1 MRKNAL
7 VALLALSVVSA
18 VACSS
23 PPTDAIGASSDSLT
37 DGQAWKVLN
46 VHYEPQTT
54 GYWCGPTAT
63 KIALSA
69 RMSPPT
75 QGALASQLHT
85 TTNGTDSIDQ
95 VTGVLNA
102 NLGGGPYVT
111 TLMPNDPPTP
121 DQKARFWDDIVRS
134 IDQNYPVV
142 ANIVAPPSNHPPGY
156 PNNSTIYHY
165 FTVIGYN
172 PDTHEAY
179 IADPADFGGHS
190 EYWLSFDQLAT
201 LVPPKGYSA
210 IRGGV
215 RCPGAGGVA
224 SGAIEVKYEAL
235 GGCGSILGIPRTNEL
250 GTPDS
255 IGRYTVFD
263 KGSIYWTPSTGAFEV
278 HGVIRDEWKVLAWEA
293 GPLGYPISDELQT
306 PDMKGRYN
314 VFERGS
320 IYWTEATGAHEVLG
334 VIRDKWKELGWEAGA
349 LGYPISG
356 ETEVAGG
363 RTSEFEHGS
372 ITWKRDTG
380 AVTVTMK
387 P

>member
-1 MRKNAL
+1 MRRNAL

-23 PPTDAIGASSDSLT
+23 PDGDTTGASSDSLT
-37 DGQAWKVLN
+37 DGHAWKVLN
-46 VHYEPQTT
+46 VHYEPQTN

-69 RMSPPT
+69 RMSPPS
-75 QGALASQLHT
+75 QGALATQLHT

-121 DQKARFWDDIVRS
+121 DQRARFWDDIVRS
-134 IDQNYPVV
+134 VDQNYPVV
-142 ANIVAPPSNHPPGY
+142 ANIVAPPDNHPPGY
-156 PNNSTIYHY
+156 PNTTIFHY

-190 EYWLSFDQLAT
+190 QYWLSFDQLAT

-210 IRGGV
+210 IKGGV
-215 RCPGAGGVA
+215 RCPGATGVA
-224 SGAIEVKYEAL
+224 GGAIEVQYEAL
-235 GGCGSILGIPRTNEL
+235 GGCGSILGVPLTNEL
-250 GTPDS
+250 TTPDT
-255 IGRYTVFD
+255 IGRYTVFEH
-263 KGSIYWTPSTGAFEV
+263 GSIYWTP
-278 HGVIRDEWKVLAWEA
+278 
-293 GPLGYPISDELQT
+293 
-306 PDMKGRYN
+306 N
-314 VFERGS
+314 
-320 IYWTEATGAHEVLG
+320 TGAHEVLG
-334 VIRDKWKELGWEAGA
+334 AIRDKWKELGWEAGA

-356 ETEVAGG
+356 ETDVAGG
-363 RTSEFEHGS
+363 RASEFEHGS
-372 ITWKRDTG
+372 LTWKRDTG